1 MASYHSNAVSV
12 YPPAPAADA
21 SSGSLSSDV
30 PRATGMTGG
39 KVQRVG
45 PQITDD
51 TAGPSLP
58 GPSSTPSLPFI
69 QGVPY
74 VDITLPDGRRVM
86 PMKNQTILVDN
97 GSGEVH
103 PQPLT
108 DVFSSL
114 APPAKPAPAGLTPRT
129 NPAVIPAASLAA
141 VSATGAATAQK
152 KEKELAL
159 DLPILPDAADAVVED
174 VIQKGVDALVD
185 AAKKVAP
192 DEIDVLIDK
201 AVDEV
206 EEVVQ
211 TEGEKLG
218 FFKRRKAQE
227 DKVNQKIADFEETVF
242 NHPGIKQGIDTFR
255 GFASSVAEAI
265 REVLPN
271 HKFIVNKEG

>member
-1 MASYHSNAVSV
+1 MTSYHSNAVQV

-21 SSGSLSSDV
+21 SSSSLSGDP
-30 PRATGMTGG
+30 PRATGVPG

-58 GPSSTPSLPFI
+58 ATQTLPFI

-74 VDITLPDGRRVM
+74 VDVTLPDGRRVM
-86 PMKNQTILVDN
+86 PMKNQTIFVDN

-103 PQPLT
+103 SQILSDVFASLTPPQP
-108 DVFSSL
+108 
-114 APPAKPAPAGLTPRT
+114 PTPR
-129 NPAVIPAASLAA
+129 AVPTATSNVVAVPQASAVATQSTGQAPLAR
-141 VSATGAATAQK
+141 
-152 KEKELAL
+152 EKDLVL
-159 DLPILPDAADAVVED
+159 DLPILPDAVDAMVQN
-174 VIQKGVDALVD
+174 VIEKGVDALAD
-185 AAKKVAP
+185 AAKKVTS
-192 DEIDVLIDK
+192 DEVDALIDR

-206 EEVVQ
+206 EEVVER
-211 TEGEKLG
+211 EGEKLG
-218 FFKRRKAQE
+218 FFKKRKAQE

-271 HKFIVNKEG
+271 HKFIVTKEG